1 MTQENSHPDY
11 EKMENCK
18 SHNFGNSSGDIY
30 ISLQGQNGILNLKQE
45 GDRLVHFSY
54 HWFKQALNDV

>member
-54 HWFKQALNDV
+54 L